1 MFIIINPIIL
11 NRELVKLLHTRDVDV
26 YLVSGGFHSLI
37 EPVAIDL
44 GIPVKHIFA
53 NKLTFY
59 YDGNNSFF
67 HVIKSANDNVIFLQ

>member
-1 MFIIINPIIL
+1 MFLTKTNDHHYPNF
-11 NRELVKLLHTRDVDV
+11 NRELVKLLHARDVDV

-59 YDGNNSFF
+59 YDGN
-67 HVIKSANDNVIFLQ
+67 